1 MFLVFIFPDLFPKGI
16 NNETQNVHSLCISL
30 KVQQELGIFVET
42 TPLLAVG
49 LGIERL
55 LATTRRRGKQ
65 AESLNPLQGRERGH
79 KERT

>member
-1 MFLVFIFPDLFPKGI
+1 MFSVFIFPGLFPKGI
-16 NNETQNVHSLCISL
+16 NNETQCISL

-42 TPLLAVG
+42 TPLLAVS
-49 LGIERL
+49 LGIERF
-55 LATTRRRGKQ
+55 LATTRRGKQ